1 VTAEVR
7 NAMMTA
13 AARSPAWTRGG
24 KRRGACDARV
34 AMSGGERGGGEKRV
48 RCGGRL
54 ILKRRRGRQGRGRGP
69 G

>member
-1 VTAEVR
+1 
-7 NAMMTA
+7 MTA
-13 AARSPAWTRGG
+13 VAQSPAWTRGG

-34 AMSGGERGGGEKRV
+34 AMSGGERGGEKRV